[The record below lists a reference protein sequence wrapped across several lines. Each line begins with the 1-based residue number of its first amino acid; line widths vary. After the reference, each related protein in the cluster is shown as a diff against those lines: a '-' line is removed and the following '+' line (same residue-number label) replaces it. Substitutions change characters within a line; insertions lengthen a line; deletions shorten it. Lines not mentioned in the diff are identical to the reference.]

1 VCTTALHLNNRVSS
15 PTLLVTTCLSVAIL
29 VFLFP
34 SDATSRSVIVSGRLL
49 TATERR
55 VIGVGAILLLLSCT
69 GGVYRILYAVA
80 VAGGL
85 IVAHAV
91 FRPRTILSK
100 ANRLHEEA
108 KHNAKEAERS
118 LGSSW
123 HKALKDLATG
133 AASRRSSSTD

>member
-1 VCTTALHLNNRVSS
+1 MHHYYCNRVTS
-15 PTLLVTTCLSVAIL
+15 PTLLATTCLSVAIL

-69 GGVYRILYAVA
+69 GGVYRILYSVA

-85 IVAHAV
+85 IVSHAV

-108 KHNAKEAERS
+108 KHNVQEAERN

-123 HKALKDLATG
+123 HKTLQNLVTG
-133 AASRRSSSTD
+133 AASRRPSSTD